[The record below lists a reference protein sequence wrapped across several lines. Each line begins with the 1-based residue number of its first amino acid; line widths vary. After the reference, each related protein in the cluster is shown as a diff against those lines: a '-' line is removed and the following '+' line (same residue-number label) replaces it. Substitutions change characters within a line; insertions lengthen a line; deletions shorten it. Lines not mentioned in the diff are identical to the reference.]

1 LSARLVDH
9 CRHRCGSGK
18 AITMSDVVGLEKRG
32 SVGLIVV
39 NYPPVNALS
48 HAVRQGL
55 VDTLERA
62 LADAEVKAIVVAGAG
77 RTFIA
82 GADITEFGKP
92 AKDPWLDTVIARF
105 EGSSKPTVAALHG
118 TALGGGLEV
127 ALGCHYRIAVRD
139 AKCGL
144 PEVKLGILPGAGG
157 TQRLPRLI
165 GVPKALEMIVSGEPI
180 GALEAKKVGLVDE
193 VVERGDLVD
202 AAVAFAERVSAQRPL
217 PRARD
222 LTANIEQAKADP
234 SIFEKARKDA
244 AARARGGKA
253 PLRCVDAVQA
263 SVELPFEEGLKR
275 ERELFREA
283 VESRESQ
290 ALRHVFFAERT
301 AAKIPDVPAD
311 TSTLPVRKVAVLGA
325 GTMGG
330 GIAMAFANAGIS
342 VVLVDREQSLVDKGI
357 GIVTKNYAATVSKG
371 KLAQSEMDARVGRI
385 AGTTSW
391 DDLAD
396 VDLVIEAVFEEM
408 GLKKEIFARLDKI
421 CRQDAILATN
431 TSTLDVNEIAGA
443 TSRPQQV
450 IGLHFFSPANVM
462 RLLEIVRGD
471 KTSKPVISTSMKL
484 AKQIGKVGVLV
495 GVCNGFVGNR
505 MLHRY
510 GREAQLLIQEGAL
523 PAQVDGVMT
532 RFGFAMGPCAT
543 SDLAGLDVGWRIRKG
558 QPKPPPG
565 ERYSGAVGDRLAEMG
580 RYGQKTGAGFY
591 KYEAGSRA
599 PTPDP
604 DVEAIIVQVSK
615 ELGIQRRAIG
625 DEEILE
631 RCLYSMINEG
641 AKILDERIALRASD
655 IDTVWINGYGFPAH
669 RGGPMFHAD
678 TVGLAKVLARLNEF
692 LAVHGKSWQP
702 STLLER
708 LAREGRSLQSLDANK
723 TGAP

>member
-1 LSARLVDH
+1 
-9 CRHRCGSGK
+9 
-18 AITMSDVVGLEKRG
+18 MSDVVGWEKRG
-32 SVGLIVV
+32 SVGLIMV

-48 HAVRQGL
+48 HAVREGL
-55 VDTLERA
+55 IAALEGA
-62 LADAEVKAIVVAGAG
+62 LADADVKAIVVAGAG

-92 AKDPWLDTVIARF
+92 PKDPWLDAVIARY
-105 EGSSKPTVAALHG
+105 EGSSKPVVAALHG

-127 ALGCHYRIAVRD
+127 ALGCHYRVATRD

-144 PEVKLGILPGAGG
+144 PEVKLGLLPGAGG

-165 GVPKALEMIVSGEPI
+165 GVPKALEMIVSGEPV
-180 GALEAKKVGLVDE
+180 GAPEAKALGLVDE
-193 VVERGDLVD
+193 VVESGDLVD
-202 AAVAFAERVSAQRPL
+202 AAVAFAQRVAAARPM

-222 LTANIEQAKADP
+222 LTAHLEKAKSDP
-234 SIFEKARKDA
+234 SIFAKARKDA
-244 AARARGGKA
+244 TARARGGKA

-263 SVELPFEEGLKR
+263 AVDLPFEEGLKR

-283 VESRESQ
+283 MESRESQ

-301 AAKIPDVPAD
+301 AAKIPDVPSD
-311 TSTLPVRKVAVLGA
+311 TPTIPVRKVAVLGA

-342 VVLVDREQSLVDKGI
+342 VVLVDREQPLVDKGL
-357 GIVTKNYAATVSKG
+357 GIVAKNYAATVSKG
-371 KLAQSEMDARVGRI
+371 KLSQSEMDARVGRI
-385 AGTTSW
+385 TGTTTW
-391 DDLAD
+391 DDLAG

-408 GLKKEIFARLDKI
+408 GLKKEIFGRLDKI
-421 CRQDAILATN
+421 CREGAILATN
-431 TSTLDVNEIAGA
+431 TSTLDVNEIACS
-443 TSRPQQV
+443 TSRPEQV

-471 KTSKPVISTSMKL
+471 KTSKPVIATSMKL

-523 PAQVDGVMT
+523 PQQVDGVMT

-558 QPKPPPG
+558 QPKPPPS

-580 RYGQKTGAGFY
+580 RYGQKTSAGFY
-591 KYEAGSRA
+591 KYEPGSRT
-599 PTPDP
+599 PVPDP
-604 DVEAIIVQVSK
+604 EVEAIIVQVSK
-615 ELGIQRRAIG
+615 ELGIERRAIG
-625 DEEILE
+625 DDEILE
-631 RCLYSMINEG
+631 RCMYSMINEG
-641 AKILDERIALRASD
+641 AKILDEGIALRASD

-678 TVGLAKVLARLNEF
+678 TVGVAKVLGRVNEF
-692 LAVHGKSWQP
+692 VTEHGKSWQP
-702 STLLER
+702 SALLER
-708 LAREGRSLQSLDANK
+708 LAREGRTFASLDSAK
-723 TGAP
+723 GAA